1 MGLEPVLNADIKL
14 LKRNKCRDLYGWWDS
29 LTLFMEA
36 QCFCLECKCLWRGQ
50 FGCCLYP
57 AAFASAATVHPI
69 GQSCAHLQWHY
80 PLHIC
85 QQQQQISFSTPSVTK
100 LRHSHSVLS
109 LINQPGNTHI
119 FLWPSE
125 REFIIRLLTKS
136 GTPQAVLATAREVTH
151 ILLIYWHDILDKA
164 K

>member
-1 MGLEPVLNADIKL
+1 M
-14 LKRNKCRDLYGWWDS
+14 
-29 LTLFMEA
+29 TLFMEA
-36 QCFCLECKCLWRGQ
+36 KYFCLECKSLWREQ

-57 AAFASAATVHPI
+57 AAFALASTVHPVW
-69 GQSCAHLQWHY
+69 GSCAHLQRHH

-85 QQQQQISFSTPSVTK
+85 QRQRPISFSTPSVSK
-100 LRHSHSVLS
+100 LLRSHSVFS

-125 REFIIRLLTKS
+125 REFIIQLLTKS
-136 GTPQAVLATAREVTH
+136 GTPQAVLATAGEVTH
-151 ILLIYWHDILDKA
+151 ILLIYWHDILDIA